1 MSVPVVMRAIFRNA
15 AKVKAASETQD
26 VKADMKQKPEPP
38 CEQVT
43 HSDSP
48 EDSLSVAGQQDLVVT
63 DKPSITDSAKENLSR
78 AKSETLGDNTE
89 KSNPTASTEAL
100 CGAEESNSAASTEA
114 VTIDKKNTQSI
125 V

>member
-26 VKADMKQKPEPP
+26 VKADTEQKPEPP

-63 DKPSITDSAKENLSR
+63 DKPSITDSPKENLST
-78 AKSETLGDNTE
+78 AKTETLDDNTKE
-89 KSNPTASTEAL
+89 
-100 CGAEESNSAASTEA
+100 
-114 VTIDKKNTQSI
+114 VTPQ
-125 V
+125 

>member
-48 EDSLSVAGQQDLVVT
+48 EDSLSVAGQHDLVVT

-89 KSNPTASTEAL
+89 K
-100 CGAEESNSAASTEA
+100 
-114 VTIDKKNTQSI
+114 K
-125 V
+125 